1 MRKLFITLVFMTLTS
16 ASALAEEGPVQVYIH
31 RDSEAARQEQQTQ
44 SEVLDYQASE
54 TEQERKKFSKIE
66 SQPYEAS
73 DGYMMFGLTP
83 GQSRWEYGF

>member
-1 MRKLFITLVFMTLTS
+1 MRNLFIALAFITLTS
-16 ASALAEEGPVQVYIH
+16 APALAEEGPVQVHIY

-44 SEVLDYQASE
+44 SEVLDYQTNE
-54 TEQERKKFSKIE
+54 PKQDREKFSKIE